1 MTQTHN
7 ALVQTKLSID
17 RCLIQLSHIQ
27 SMFLFCEPRNMG
39 MDAEINDSV
48 IQMLQSIRKELRQ
61 SHGWLNQ
68 GIENVQEMA

>member
-1 MTQTHN
+1 MTQMHN

-17 RCLIQLSHIQ
+17 RCLVQLSHIQ

-48 IQMLQSIRKELRQ
+48 IQMLHSVRKELRQ
-61 SHGWLNQ
+61 SHGWINQ
-68 GIENVQEMA
+68 GIENVREIA